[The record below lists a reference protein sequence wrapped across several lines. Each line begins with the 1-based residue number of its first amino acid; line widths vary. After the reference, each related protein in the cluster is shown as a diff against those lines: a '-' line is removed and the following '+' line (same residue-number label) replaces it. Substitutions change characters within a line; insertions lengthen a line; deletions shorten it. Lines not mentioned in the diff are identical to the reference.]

1 MPYPDEVD
9 VFQTKLN
16 KKADGTAYT
25 VQEELALSD
34 GRFEG
39 LLAHDNIANSSVRVY
54 TGPNMT
60 GEEIAAFTISIP
72 SDTPWQRYIRI
83 FANVATVYATYQT
96 PGDQVDADD
105 INVLQTVVTAVQIE
119 IERYKATGV
128 VDGGFFDEEM

>member
-1 MPYPDEVD
+1 VLYPDEVD
-9 VFQTKLN
+9 VFKPKLN
-16 KKADGTAYT
+16 KKADGAAYT
-25 VQEELALSD
+25 VQEQLLLTE

-60 GEEIAAFTISIP
+60 GDEVTAFTVSIP
-72 SDTPWQRYIRI
+72 VDTPWRRYIRV
-83 FANVATVYATYQT
+83 FASAGLVFVTYQT

-105 INVLQTVVTAVQIE
+105 INSLQSAVTAAQNE

-128 VDGGFFDEEM
+128 IDGGFFDEEM

>member
-16 KKADGTAYT
+16 KKADGTAYI
-25 VQEELALSD
+25 VQEELTLSD

-60 GEEIAAFTISIP
+60 GDEVTAFTVSIP
-72 SDTPWQRYIRI
+72 VDTPWRRYIRV
-83 FANVATVYATYQT
+83 FASVSAVYATYQT

-105 INVLQTVVTAVQIE
+105 VNRVQTAVTATQSE

-128 VDGGFFDEEM
+128 IDGGFFDEEL